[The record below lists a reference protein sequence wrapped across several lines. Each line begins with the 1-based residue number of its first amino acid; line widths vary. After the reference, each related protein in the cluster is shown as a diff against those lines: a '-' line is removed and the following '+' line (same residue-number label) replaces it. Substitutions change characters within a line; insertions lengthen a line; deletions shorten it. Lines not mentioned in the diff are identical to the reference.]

1 MMNTWSTP
9 FEWFGQT
16 ESFRPASHLAV
27 LNFAWGA
34 QEFTATQVMAGT
46 GLTRATVIDVLGI
59 LVDAG
64 LLTELANARVAG
76 TQGVGAEA
84 AAAGAAASAAAGGA
98 AGGAAGVEGLAAASA
113 YRKGRPARRFAFR
126 PEAGVVVGIDAGYTH
141 LTAIAA
147 DLAGNTLAA
156 VHTLTGYAP
165 DTEDEPNE
173 DEAQWRRGALRSLV
187 SEVVQAAGR
196 SEAELFAVCVGVP
209 APVTEAGNSPRHHS
223 GFWQRVNP
231 GLLEALG
238 DVAPVVRVENDALLA
253 AVAEGS
259 VGAARGCRS
268 YVTVLGGARM
278 GAGVVIDGQLLR
290 GVHGAVGEMNAFEHV
305 RGVGDSR
312 GLADFAASLGAKMV
326 ASGQAAAGGAFA
338 GLEPCEVT
346 GRLVFEAI
354 EAQDPDALRIAEKV
368 GQRLARIVTVIES
381 FYDPELIVVSG
392 AVGPAMLKV
401 IEHARAAMPDTFD
414 SIVPELV
421 GSELGAESVVTGA
434 VAAAVQMAR
443 ANALDIVD

>member
-1 MMNTWSTP
+1 MNGWSTP
-9 FEWFGQT
+9 FEWFGQN

-27 LNFAWGA
+27 LNYTWGA
-34 QEFTATQVMAGT
+34 KEFTASQVMAGT

-64 LLTELANARVAG
+64 LLAELANTREAG
-76 TQGVGAEA
+76 AQGAEVEVS
-84 AAAGAAASAAAGGA
+84 AAGVASGGVSGGA
-98 AGGAAGVEGLAAASA
+98 AGMEGLAAASA

-126 PEAGVVVGIDAGYTH
+126 PEAGVVVGVDAGYAH
-141 LTAIAA
+141 LTAVAA
-147 DLAGNTLAA
+147 DLAGNTLARLR
-156 VHTLTGYAP
+156 TLTGYEP
-165 DTEDEPNE
+165 QTEDQP
-173 DEAQWRRGALRSLV
+173 DDGEAQWRREAIRALIMD
-187 SEVVQAAGR
+187 VVRAAGR
-196 SEAELFAVCVGVP
+196 SQSDLFAVCVGVP
-209 APVTEAGNSPRHHS
+209 APVTEAGQSPRHHS

-231 GLLEALG
+231 GLLQALG

-278 GAGVVIDGQLLR
+278 GAGVVIDGRLLR

-305 RGVGDSR
+305 SGVGDSR

-326 ASGQAAAGGAFA
+326 ASGEAGAGGAFA
-338 GLEPCEVT
+338 GLEPSEVT

-392 AVGPAMLKV
+392 AVGPAMMKV
-401 IEHARAAMPDTFD
+401 IENARAAMPDTFD